1 MPIRGSGPTSPP
13 SVLKLPRRASG
24 KGLRARRAPHW
35 TAQPIGLMTT
45 ATDSLMQ
52 ESQGPILE
60 AALALSTG
68 PVQLPKNMATMSGDD
83 ERGRLERRP
92 PWTISIDIPANSG
105 ECAEDP
111 SAGEGDYSEVAAPGG
126 EKDVSDSR
134 VLTGRQPGFAS
145 RQAGDSLPS
154 TRQKSQMSLL

>member
-1 MPIRGSGPTSPP
+1 M
-13 SVLKLPRRASG
+13 
-24 KGLRARRAPHW
+24 
-35 TAQPIGLMTT
+35 
-45 ATDSLMQ
+45 
-52 ESQGPILE
+52 
-60 AALALSTG
+60 
-68 PVQLPKNMATMSGDD
+68 QLPKNMATMSGDD

-154 TRQKSQMSLL
+154 TRQKSQMSLLEDENRLHQKLGEDAKISRDCALYSSAYSSREN